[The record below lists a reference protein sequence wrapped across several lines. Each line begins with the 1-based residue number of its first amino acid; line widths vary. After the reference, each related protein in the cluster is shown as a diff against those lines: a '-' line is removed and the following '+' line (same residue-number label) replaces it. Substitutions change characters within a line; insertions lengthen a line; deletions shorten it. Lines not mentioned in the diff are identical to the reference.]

1 MGHVPRSLPKNP
13 NADDR
18 SARRFRVL
26 DDSEGKHA
34 TLWSYSCWGSWF
46 GSCVHNAREA
56 SLPRHRIQLGCEV
69 ALYSKLEVKPE
80 DGNQERQSQGHLETS
95 TLDTSILTP
104 KLREH
109 VPERDGERL
118 IFSPEEPAQRNEYF
132 VPRDGIDVDVIT
144 ADLTL
149 YLGNDV
155 LLRTGSFQV
164 RYTST

>member
-1 MGHVPRSLPKNP
+1 MSEAHG
-13 NADDR
+13 
-18 SARRFRVL
+18 
-26 DDSEGKHA
+26 DS
-34 TLWSYSCWGSWF
+34 GSWMIQKENLRLYGHIVAGDP
-46 GSCVHNAREA
+46 GSGLAYIMPGKCLFQDIEF
-56 SLPRHRIQLGCEV
+56 QLGNEV

-80 DGNQERQSQGHLETS
+80 DGNQDRQPQGHLETS

-104 KLREH
+104 KLREP

-118 IFSPEEPAQRNEYF
+118 DFSPEELAQRNEYF
-132 VPRDGIDVDVIT
+132 VPGDGIDIDVIT

-164 RYTST
+164 RYTRLNGSSQ